1 MRWRGLDPGDRA
13 CLSIDADHDDRLT
26 PVGLLDDRRA
36 AGVRIVTPY
45 PCEKHAVAVRIEV
58 ERNVMSTVG
67 RWMGRGRRGVEREVG
82 DPPRLGEDIDEEL
95 SSRSSAPDRVAASG
109 SGRGYLPRCRKKLRG
124 ESRGRQH
131 GNALGVEG

>member
-13 CLSIDADHDDRLT
+13 CLDIDADHDGRLT
-26 PVGLLDDRRA
+26 PVSPLDDRRA

-45 PCEKHAVAVRIEV
+45 PCEKHAVAGRIEV

-67 RWMGRGRRGVEREVG
+67 RWMGRRRRGVEREVG

-95 SSRSSAPDRVAASG
+95 SSPSDGTDPVADAAICTAVRRSSAG
-109 SGRGYLPRCRKKLRG
+109 SRAGDTMAM
-124 ESRGRQH
+124 SS
-131 GNALGVEG
+131 V